1 MSESIKSR
9 LRAIQRQL
17 QDICEE
23 LEQRQAPK
31 KSHPRKRRRS
41 WELAIPQISKWKYSR
56 KKESWR
62 YKIGDFKF
70 IIRHRDGEYF
80 WKIILHKDGESR
92 VVGRSEVPCRQAADA
107 RHRCKSWYRR
117 HVEDRMGA

>member
-31 KSHPRKRRRS
+31 KPLRRKRRRS
-41 WELAIPQISKWKYSR
+41 WELAIPKISEWKYSR

-70 IIRHRDGEYF
+70 TIRHRDGGYF
-80 WKIILHKDGESR
+80 WKIIRRIDGESR
-92 VVGRSEVPCRQAADA
+92 VVGRSEVPCREVADA
-107 RHRCKSWYRR
+107 RHRCKNWYER
-117 HVEDRMGA
+117 HVEDGT